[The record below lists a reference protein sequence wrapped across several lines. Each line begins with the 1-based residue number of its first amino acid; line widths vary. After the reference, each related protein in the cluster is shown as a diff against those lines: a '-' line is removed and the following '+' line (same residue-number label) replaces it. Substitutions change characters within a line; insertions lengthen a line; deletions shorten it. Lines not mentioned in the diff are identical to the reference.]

1 VETQR
6 ADHAREIVTGLSL
19 SELESFDGFV
29 AVRKYFHPLAQHNW
43 TATLNPFSAK
53 GAC

>member
-1 VETQR
+1 METQR

-29 AVRKYFHPLAQHNW
+29 AVRKCFHPLALDHW
-43 TATLNPFSAK
+43 TAFSAK